1 MVPWRAHTTNVRPS
15 GRGRGG
21 TRRGVARGGYAL
33 SETDSGVRGE
43 SAAHGFPV
51 SATGTRVRLDTP
63 AFAADPHRVYAD
75 MRRHG
80 PLVPVELSPD
90 VPATLVIGYQVA
102 VQILNDEQHFP
113 ADSRRWENNAAPGC
127 PLLPMLGYRQNALRT
142 AGAEHERYRRTVI
155 AALETVDLHK
165 VHDAVARAAEALI
178 NGFCERGAADLRMDY
193 AFPLTFRVLGELMD
207 FPEDAAAAAYQG
219 IAAMLEGVGAEEGQ
233 QRFVQALIGVVQQK
247 QAEPGDDLTSQLLK
261 HPDGLDLME
270 MVNQAALLFSMGT
283 EPTCNLILNALL
295 LLMTDEQYGGEVLS
309 GAMATRD
316 AIDAVLFEDPPL
328 ANWCVSY
335 PRQPQLVGDTWLP
348 ADEPVVISLAACNN
362 DPVVAGGDR
371 RGNRS
376 HLAWGAGPHACPA
389 QPLAL
394 TIASQGIDLLLDALP
409 DIRPQFPARQPDW
422 RPGQFHRALAALPV
436 RFPPCPPMRL
446 V

>member
-1 MVPWRAHTTNVRPS
+1 MSNTGPGSH
-15 GRGRGG
+15 
-21 TRRGVARGGYAL
+21 
-33 SETDSGVRGE
+33 GE
-43 SAAHGFPV
+43 SLIAYGSPV
-51 SATGTRVRLDTP
+51 SAESHVRLDDP
-63 AFAADPHRVYAD
+63 AFAADPHRVYED
-75 MRRHG
+75 LRRHG
-80 PLVPVELSPD
+80 PLVPIELSAG

-102 VQILNDEQHFP
+102 VRILNDETHFP
-113 ADSRRWENNAAPGC
+113 ADSRRWEKNAAPGC

-142 AGAEHERYRRTVI
+142 AGAEHERYRRTII

-165 VHDAVARAAEALI
+165 VHDAVTRAAESLI
-178 NGFCERGAADLRMDY
+178 NSFCDRGSADLRMDY
-193 AFPLTFRVLGELMD
+193 AYPLTFRVLSELLG
-207 FPEDAAAAAYQG
+207 FPEDAAAEAYQG
-219 IAAMLEGVGAEEGQ
+219 MAAMLEGVGAEEGQ
-233 QRFVQALIGVVQQK
+233 QRFVQALVGVVQQK
-247 QAEPGDDLTSQLLK
+247 QAEPGDDLTSQLLR

-295 LLMTDEQYGGEVLS
+295 LLMTDEEYGGEVLS

-335 PRQPQLVGDTWLP
+335 PIQPQLVGDMWLP
-348 ADEPVVISLAACNN
+348 ADQPVVISLAACNN
-362 DPVVAGGDR
+362 DPVVGGDR

-389 QPLAL
+389 QSLAL

-409 DIRPQFPARQPDW
+409 DIRPQGPAQRLEW
-422 RPGQFHRALAALPV
+422 RPGQFHRALATLPV
-436 RFPPCPPMRL
+436 RFPACPPVRFA
-446 V
+446 

>member
-1 MVPWRAHTTNVRPS
+1 M
-15 GRGRGG
+15 
-21 TRRGVARGGYAL
+21 
-33 SETDSGVRGE
+33 
-43 SAAHGFPV
+43 
-51 SATGTRVRLDTP
+51 
-63 AFAADPHRVYAD
+63 
-75 MRRHG
+75 
-80 PLVPVELSPD
+80 
-90 VPATLVIGYQVA
+90 PATLVIGYEVA
-102 VQILNDEQHFP
+102 VQILNDELRFP
-113 ADSRRWENNAAPGC
+113 ADSRRWEKNASSGC

-142 AGAEHERYRRTVI
+142 AGAEHERYRRTII

-178 NGFCERGAADLRMDY
+178 NSFCGRGTADLRMDY
-193 AFPLTFRVLGELMD
+193 VFPLTFRVLSELMG
-207 FPEDAAAAAYQG
+207 FPENAAAAAYQG
-219 IAAMLEGVGAEEGQ
+219 MAAMLEGVGAEEGQ
-233 QRFVQALIGVVQQK
+233 QRFVEALIGVVQQK
-247 QAEPGDDLTSQLLK
+247 QAEPGDDLTSELLR

-283 EPTCNLILNALL
+283 EPACNLILNALL
-295 LLMTDEQYGGEVLS
+295 LLMTDEQYGSEVLS

-335 PRQPQLVGDTWLP
+335 PRQPQLVGEVWLP
-348 ADEPVVISLAACNN
+348 ADQPVVISLAACNN
-362 DPVVAGGDR
+362 DPDVGGDR

-409 DIRPQFPARQPDW
+409 DIRPQAPVQQLEW

-436 RFPPCPPMRL
+436 RFPACPPMRL
-446 V
+446 A

>member
-1 MVPWRAHTTNVRPS
+1 MSSTEP
-15 GRGRGG
+15 G
-21 TRRGVARGGYAL
+21 L
-33 SETDSGVRGE
+33 RGE
-43 SAAHGFPV
+43 SPIAFGSPV
-51 SATGTRVRLDTP
+51 SAESHARLDDP
-63 AFAADPHRVYAD
+63 SFAADPHRVYGD

-80 PLVPVELSPD
+80 PLVPIELSAG

-102 VQILNDEQHFP
+102 VQILNDEAHFP
-113 ADSRRWENNAAPGC
+113 ADSRRWEKNASPGC

-142 AGAEHERYRRTVI
+142 AGAEHERYRRTII
-155 AALETVDLHK
+155 AALETVDLHQ

-178 NGFCERGAADLRMDY
+178 NSFCDRGTADLRMDY
-193 AFPLTFRVLGELMD
+193 AFPLTFRVLSELMG
-207 FPEDAAAAAYQG
+207 FPENAAAAAYQG
-219 IAAMLEGVGAEEGQ
+219 MAAMLEGVGAEEGQ

-247 QAEPGDDLTSQLLK
+247 QAEPGDDLTSELLR
-261 HPDGLDLME
+261 HPDRLDLME

-295 LLMTDEQYGGEVLS
+295 LLMTDEHYGGEVLS

-335 PRQPQLVGDTWLP
+335 PIQPQLVGDVWLP
-348 ADEPVVISLAACNN
+348 ADQPVVISLAACNN
-362 DPVVAGGDR
+362 DPVVGGDR

-389 QPLAL
+389 QSLAL

-409 DIRPQFPARQPDW
+409 DIRPQSSAQQLDW
-422 RPGQFHRALAALPV
+422 RPGQFHRALATLPV
-436 RFPPCPPMRL
+436 RFPACPPMRFA
-446 V
+446 

>member
-1 MVPWRAHTTNVRPS
+1 MSTTKP
-15 GRGRGG
+15 
-21 TRRGVARGGYAL
+21 
-33 SETDSGVRGE
+33 DSRGE
-43 SAAHGFPV
+43 FPIAYG
-51 SATGTRVRLDTP
+51 SPAPADSQVRLDDP
-63 AFAADPHRVYAD
+63 SFAADPHRVYED

-80 PLVPVELSPD
+80 PLVPVELAPG
-90 VPATLVIGYQVA
+90 VPATLVIGHQAA
-102 VQILNDEQHFP
+102 VQILNDEHHFP
-113 ADSRRWENNAAPGC
+113 ADSRRWEQNAAPGC
-127 PLLPMLGYRQNALRT
+127 PLAPMLGYRQNALRT
-142 AGAEHERYRRTVI
+142 AGAEHKRYRRTII
-155 AALETVDLHK
+155 AALDTVDLHR
-165 VHDAVARAAEALI
+165 VHDSVARAAESLI
-178 NGFCERGAADLRMDY
+178 NGFCESGTADLRMDY
-193 AFPLTFRVLGELMD
+193 AYPLTFRVLSELMG
-207 FPEDAAAAAYQG
+207 FPADAAAAAYEG
-219 IAAMLEGVGAEEGQ
+219 MAAMLEGVGAEEGQ
-233 QRFVQALIGVVQQK
+233 QRFVEALIGVVQRK
-247 QAEPGDDLTSQLLK
+247 QAEPGDDLTSELLR

-295 LLMTDEQYGGEVLS
+295 LLMTDEEYGGEVLS

-348 ADEPVVISLAACNN
+348 ADQPVVISLAACNN
-362 DPVVAGGDR
+362 DPVVAGDR

-389 QPLAL
+389 QPLGL

-409 DIRPQFPARQPDW
+409 DIRPQASAQHLDW

-436 RFPPCPPMRL
+436 RFPACPPMRL

>member
-1 MVPWRAHTTNVRPS
+1 MSNTDP
-15 GRGRGG
+15 
-21 TRRGVARGGYAL
+21 GVQ
-33 SETDSGVRGE
+33 GE
-43 SAAHGFPV
+43 SPFAYGSPV
-51 SATGTRVRLDTP
+51 SADPRVRLDAP
-63 AFAADPHRVYAD
+63 SFAADPHRVYED

-80 PLVPVELSPD
+80 PLVQVELAPG

-102 VQILNDEQHFP
+102 VQILNDEDHFP
-113 ADSRRWENNAAPGC
+113 ADSRRWEKNAAPGC
-127 PLLPMLGYRQNALRT
+127 PMVPMLGYRPNALRT
-142 AGAEHERYRRTVI
+142 AGAEHDRYRRTII

-178 NGFCERGAADLRMDY
+178 NTFCDRGTADLQIDY
-193 AFPLTFRVLGELMD
+193 AYPLTFRVLSELMG
-207 FPEDAAAAAYQG
+207 FPEDAAAAAYEG
-219 IAAMLEGVGAEEGQ
+219 MAAMLEGVGAEEGQ
-233 QRFVQALIGVVQQK
+233 QRFVEALIGVVQQK
-247 QAEPGDDLTSQLLK
+247 QAEPGDDLTSALLR

-295 LLMTDEQYGGEVLS
+295 LLMTDEQYGGGVLS
-309 GAMATRD
+309 GAVATRD

-348 ADEPVVISLAACNN
+348 ADQPVVISLAACNN
-362 DPVVAGGDR
+362 DPVVRGDR
-371 RGNRS
+371 GGNRS

-389 QPLAL
+389 QSLAL

-409 DIRPQFPARQPDW
+409 DIRSQVPVQDLDW
-422 RPGQFHRALAALPV
+422 RPGQFHRALVALPV
-436 RFPPCPPMRL
+436 QFPPCPPMRL
-446 V
+446 A

>member
-1 MVPWRAHTTNVRPS
+1 MSNTGPGSH
-15 GRGRGG
+15 
-21 TRRGVARGGYAL
+21 
-33 SETDSGVRGE
+33 GE
-43 SAAHGFPV
+43 SLIAYGSPV
-51 SATGTRVRLDTP
+51 SAESHVRLDDP
-63 AFAADPHRVYAD
+63 AFAADPHRVYED
-75 MRRHG
+75 LRRHG
-80 PLVPVELSPD
+80 PLVPIELSAG

-102 VQILNDEQHFP
+102 VRILNDETHFP
-113 ADSRRWENNAAPGC
+113 ADSRRWEKNAAPGC

-142 AGAEHERYRRTVI
+142 AGAEHERYRRTII

-165 VHDAVARAAEALI
+165 VHDAVTRAAEALI
-178 NGFCERGAADLRMDY
+178 NSFCDRGSADLRMDY
-193 AFPLTFRVLGELMD
+193 AYPLTFRVLSELLG
-207 FPEDAAAAAYQG
+207 FPEDAAAEAYQG
-219 IAAMLEGVGAEEGQ
+219 MAAMLEGVGAEEGQ
-233 QRFVQALIGVVQQK
+233 QRFVQALAGVVQQK
-247 QAEPGDDLTSQLLK
+247 QAEPGDDLTSQLLR

-295 LLMTDEQYGGEVLS
+295 LLMTDEEYGGEVLS

-335 PRQPQLVGDTWLP
+335 PIQPQLVGDMWLP
-348 ADEPVVISLAACNN
+348 ADQPVVISLAACNN
-362 DPVVAGGDR
+362 DPVVGGDR

-389 QPLAL
+389 QSLAL

-409 DIRPQFPARQPDW
+409 DIRPQGPAQRLEW
-422 RPGQFHRALAALPV
+422 RPGQFHRALATLPV
-436 RFPPCPPMRL
+436 RFPACPPVRFA
-446 V
+446 